1 MYLKICTLVSMLN
14 RAKRYIF
21 LILLGTGFV
30 RAQDIHFSQY
40 YFSPLSLNPAN
51 TGNFLG
57 DYRVAMNYRSQWR
70 DIQKAYKT
78 TSLSGEANIYPANQQ
93 TSIGLYFLNDKSGGN
108 LIVNK
113 IFLSGAIHK
122 KISGIN
128 LHLGVQP
135 GIVLKSIDFNAHT
148 FPNQLN
154 WDKGQFDNGLPNN
167 ETYTSQKTN
176 YFDLNAGAGASA
188 RVGKFEG
195 GLYFAMF
202 HLTKPKE
209 TFYASNNKLPMR
221 KLFNLDAKY
230 YLNEKITLNLYS
242 MMAATTKASDW
253 VTGFNVEYNLNKTP
267 FFTNAVFLGFMWRDG
282 VKRVSDAGI
291 ITGGLKYKNYT
302 AGVSYDINISKLHTA
317 TAYRG
322 ALEFALI
329 YTSKNT
335 RLVKKQIPCDRY

>member
-1 MYLKICTLVSMLN
+1 MLKSL
-14 RAKRYIF
+14 KRY
-21 LILLGTGFV
+21 LILFLFGGGFLH
-30 RAQDIHFSQY
+30 AQDIHFSQY

-78 TSLSGEANIYPANQQ
+78 ISLGGEANIYPANQH
-93 TSIGLYFLNDKSGGN
+93 TSVGLYILNDKSGGN

-122 KISGIN
+122 KISGVN
-128 LHLGVQP
+128 LHFGVQP

-148 FPNQLN
+148 FPNQMN
-154 WDKGQFDNGLPNN
+154 WDKGQFDNSLNN
-167 ETYTSQKTN
+167 YEPYTSQKTN

-188 RVGKFEG
+188 RVGKFEA

-202 HLTKPKE
+202 HITQPKE
-209 TFYASNNKLPMR
+209 TFYASSNKLVMR
-221 KLFNLDAKY
+221 QLYNFDAKY
-230 YLNEKITLNLYS
+230 YATEKITLNLYS

-253 VTGFNVEYNLNKTP
+253 VTGLNVEYNLNKTP
-267 FFTNAVFLGFMWRDG
+267 FFTNAVFVGFMWRDG
-282 VKRVSDAGI
+282 LHRVSDAGI
-291 ITGGLKYKNYT
+291 VTCGLKYKNYT
-302 AGVSYDINISKLHTA
+302 AGFSYDINISQLHTA
-317 TAYRG
+317 TDYRG
-322 ALEFALI
+322 ATEFALI